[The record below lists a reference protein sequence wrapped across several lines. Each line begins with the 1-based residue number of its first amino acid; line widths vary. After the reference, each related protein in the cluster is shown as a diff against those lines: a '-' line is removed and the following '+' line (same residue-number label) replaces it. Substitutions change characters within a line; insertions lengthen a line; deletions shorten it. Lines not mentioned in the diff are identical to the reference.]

1 MSFNPF
7 QKGSSRLMLVLCPA
21 RTTDRLTIADFMEH
35 APRIARYLRKRSR
48 IIGTIVEPKR
58 PTGCG
63 PMLSQTLRKLD
74 LCIEAECVAVES
86 ALQRLARLK
95 LRLLCRHKRRP
106 GARRA
111 VCSAAI
117 SRTSREPSF
126 SEQRAR
132 GTVLSDRQFRN
143 CGKPPCHSRL
153 RQVTPVR
160 SVRPEDGVNRR
171 VQVVNLTVGASG
183 PKSGK

>member
-1 MSFNPF
+1 
-7 QKGSSRLMLVLCPA
+7 MLVLCPA

-86 ALQRLARLK
+86 ALQRLTRLK

-117 SRTSREPSF
+117 SRLRASRHSRNNARLFDPCVRRTASIAGCRWSISPSARQD
-126 SEQRAR
+126 QRAASESPR
-132 GTVLSDRQFRN
+132 PRAVL
-143 CGKPPCHSRL
+143 
-153 RQVTPVR
+153 
-160 SVRPEDGVNRR
+160 RPEIPAQACLPIRPRCVIEKP
-171 VQVVNLTVGASG
+171 SG
-183 PKSGK
+183 DFRP